1 MVRWALTVP
10 HAQKGRGQARIQVQV
25 PPPILQPDYT
35 TLLGKFPTAS
45 FMLNYIKIKV
55 NHIQIFSVSNVLL
68 TSFPYLNYGDVA

>member
-1 MVRWALTVP
+1 MHRRGEAKHVP
-10 HAQKGRGQARIQVQV
+10 KSKS
-25 PPPILQPDYT
+25 PPPVLQPDYT

-68 TSFPYLNYGDVA
+68 TSFPYLNYEDVA